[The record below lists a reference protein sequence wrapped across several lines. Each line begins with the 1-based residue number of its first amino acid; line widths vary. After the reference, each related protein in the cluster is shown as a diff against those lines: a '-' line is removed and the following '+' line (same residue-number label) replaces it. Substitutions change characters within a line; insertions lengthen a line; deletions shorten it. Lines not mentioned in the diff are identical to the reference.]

1 MKKTAS
7 SDTKKKNANNGGYM
21 NLHNS
26 EKTPGT
32 LVMGIGNFLLG
43 DEGVGV
49 HFITQYEKALTGLE
63 VDFLDGGTGG
73 FHLMSYLEVHPKVI
87 LIDATMDG
95 QPAGTITRLKP
106 KFAKD
111 FPTALSA
118 HDIGLKDLIE
128 ALILCEKLPEI
139 YLFTVSI
146 AEIQHMVTEL
156 SPMVAGTLP
165 GLFEQVK
172 TLIEQIQT
180 EEALRS

>member
-1 MKKTAS
+1 
-7 SDTKKKNANNGGYM
+7 M

-26 EKTPGT
+26 ERIPGT

-49 HFITQYEKALTGLE
+49 HFIMKYEKVLE
-63 VDFLDGGTGG
+63 ELGVDTLDGGTGG

-128 ALILCEKLPEI
+128 SLILCEKLPEI
-139 YLFTVSI
+139 FLFTVSI
-146 AEIQHMVTEL
+146 DEIQHMVTEL
-156 SPMVAGTLP
+156 SAKVQATLP
-165 GLFEQVK
+165 ELFDQVK
-172 TLIEQIQT
+172 ELIGKIKQEGN
-180 EEALRS
+180 